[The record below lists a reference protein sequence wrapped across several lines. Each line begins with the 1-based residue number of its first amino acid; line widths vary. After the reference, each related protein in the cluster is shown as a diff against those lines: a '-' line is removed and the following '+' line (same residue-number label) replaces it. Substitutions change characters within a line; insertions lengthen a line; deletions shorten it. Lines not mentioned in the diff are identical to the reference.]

1 MRSDGRTDPRSEAG
15 SSAVRDDDGRS
26 SKTHLSTRA
35 LAILVAASVV
45 AVDQVTKWLAVAY
58 LQDDPFVVV
67 DGVLRFRL
75 TYNTGASFS
84 SFTNGGPVI
93 ALIGFGVIGFVF
105 YILKDTKRRLEAVAL
120 GLVLGGAIG
129 NLIDRV
135 LRGDGVLNGAVVD
148 FIDVEF
154 FAVFNVAD
162 SAINIGVAL
171 LLVAAFWKRS

>member
-1 MRSDGRTDPRSEAG
+1 
-15 SSAVRDDDGRS
+15 
-26 SKTHLSTRA
+26 
-35 LAILVAASVV
+35 
-45 AVDQVTKWLAVAY
+45 
-58 LQDDPFVVV
+58 
-67 DGVLRFRL
+67 
-75 TYNTGASFS
+75 
-84 SFTNGGPVI
+84 VI